1 MNKNGIIGIIIA
13 VVVAGGVGYWLGM
26 SSGGASTS
34 AAAGAN
40 RGAQFAGRTGGRLG
54 GGGAVGKILSMDS
67 SSITI
72 QLGGPNAS
80 TTNSG
85 TGSQIILVG
94 SSTQVGKYVVGNTTD
109 LAVGD
114 TVMVNGTSNTDGS
127 LTAQM
132 IQIRPVGSGAGTA
145 RGGQ

>member
-1 MNKNGIIGIIIA
+1 MNKNGIIGI
-13 VVVAGGVGYWLGM
+13 VVGVVIAGGVGYWVGM
-26 SSGGASTS
+26 SSAGTSTS
-34 AAAGAN
+34 QPAGAN
-40 RGAQFAGRTGGRLG
+40 RAAQFAGRAGTAGARFG

-80 TTNSG
+80 TTNTG

-94 SSTQVGKYVVGNTTD
+94 SSTQVGKYVTGSATD
-109 LAVGD
+109 LTVGD
-114 TVMVNGTSNTDGS
+114 TVMVNGTSNSDGS

-132 IQIRPVGSGAGTA
+132 IQIRSAGTS
-145 RGGQ
+145 RGQ